1 MRLIICSA
9 FMSATV
15 LLFAPAAQADP
26 GIPLPDAA
34 CNDGTARAYYTASD
48 NSNSP
53 APPHGNH
60 TTCHIHVP

>member
-26 GIPLPDAA
+26 AVELPSNA
-34 CNDGTARAYYTASD
+34 CNDGTARAYETSNPAH
-48 NSNSP
+48 SNSP
-53 APPHGNH
+53 SPPHNVHG
-60 TTCHIHVP
+60 CHVHVP